1 MTKTLLK
8 KFAKD
13 TFPNHFDEI
22 KHDINDGTID
32 SLVDFT
38 SEYGFDTQIEV
49 IKWFEEWATN
59 RFKYKKSLIDDLLDI
74 INSVYDDWNQYSDW
88 VNEDNYFY
96 IHISSKDKTLEY
108 QVFHHQDSDFHHQD
122 SEFELDRTVKIEF
135 LH

>member
-13 TFPNHFDEI
+13 TFPNHFNEI
-22 KHDINDGTID
+22 KQDINDGTID

-59 RFKYKKSLIDDLLDI
+59 RFKYKKSLIHDLLNI
-74 INSVYDDWNQYSDW
+74 INDVYDDWNQYSDCID
-88 VNEDNYFY
+88 EDDYFY
-96 IHISSKDKTLEY
+96 IHVSSKDKILEY
-108 QVFHHQDSDFHHQD
+108 QVFHKEDSKL
-122 SEFELDRTVKIEF
+122 ELDRTVKIEF
-135 LH
+135 LR

>member
-38 SEYGFDTQIEV
+38 SEYEFDTQIEV
-49 IKWFEEWATN
+49 VKWFEEWVTN
-59 RFKYKKSLIDDLLDI
+59 RFKYKKSLMNDILDM
-74 INSVYDDWNQYSDW
+74 INYVYEDWNQYSDDMD
-88 VNEDNYFY
+88 EDDYFY
-96 IHISSKDKTLEY
+96 IHILSKDKVLEY
-108 QVFHHQDSDFHHQD
+108 QVFHKED
-122 SEFELDRTVKIEF
+122 SEFELDRNVKIEF
-135 LH
+135 LR

>member
-22 KHDINDGTID
+22 KQDINDGTID

-49 IKWFEEWATN
+49 VKWFEEWATN
-59 RFKYKKSLIDDLLDI
+59 RFKYKKSLINDLLDI
-74 INSVYDDWNQYSDW
+74 INDVYDDWNQYSNCVD
-88 VNEDNYFY
+88 EDDYFY
-96 IHISSKDKTLEY
+96 IHVLSRDKTLEY
-108 QVFHHQDSDFHHQD
+108 QVFHKED
-122 SEFELDRTVKIEF
+122 SELELDRTVKIEF

>member
-13 TFPNHFDEI
+13 TFPEDFDEI
-22 KHDINDGTID
+22 KSYINDGTID

-59 RFKYKKSLIDDLLDI
+59 RFKYKKSLIDDLLNI
-74 INSVYDDWNQYSDW
+74 INDVYDDWNQYSDC
-88 VNEDNYFY
+88 VDEDDYFY
-96 IHISSKDKTLEY
+96 IHVSSKDKILEY
-108 QVFHHQDSDFHHQD
+108 QVFHKEDSKL
-122 SEFELDRTVKIEF
+122 ELDRTVKIEF
-135 LH
+135 LR

>member
-13 TFPNHFDEI
+13 TFPEDFNEI
-22 KHDINDGTID
+22 KQDINDGTID

-59 RFKYKKSLIDDLLDI
+59 RFKYKKSLMNDILDM
-74 INSVYDDWNQYSDW
+74 INYVYEDWNQYSDDMD
-88 VNEDNYFY
+88 EDDYFY
-96 IHISSKDKTLEY
+96 IHVLSRDKTLEY
-108 QVFHHQDSDFHHQD
+108 QVFHKDD

-135 LH
+135 LC

>member
-13 TFPNHFDEI
+13 TFPNHFNEI
-22 KHDINDGTID
+22 KQDINDGTID

-59 RFKYKKSLIDDLLDI
+59 RFKYKKSLIDDLLNI
-74 INSVYDDWNQYSDW
+74 INNVYDDWNQYSDS
-88 VNEDNYFY
+88 VDENDYFY
-96 IHISSKDKTLEY
+96 IHVLSKDKTLEY
-108 QVFHHQDSDFHHQD
+108 QVFHRQD
-122 SEFELDRTVKIEF
+122 SEFELDRNVKIEF
-135 LH
+135 LR

>member
-13 TFPNHFDEI
+13 TFPNDFDEI
-22 KHDINDGTID
+22 KQDIIDGIID

-59 RFKYKKSLIDDLLDI
+59 RFKYKKSLIDDLLNI
-74 INSVYDDWNQYSDW
+74 INDVYDDWNQYSDS
-88 VNEDNYFY
+88 VDENDYFY
-96 IHISSKDKTLEY
+96 IHVLSKDKTLEY
-108 QVFHHQDSDFHHQD
+108 QVFHRQD

>member
-13 TFPNHFDEI
+13 TFPNDFDEI
-22 KHDINDGTID
+22 KQDINDGTID

-59 RFKYKKSLIDDLLDI
+59 RFKYKKSLIDDLLNI
-74 INSVYDDWNQYSDW
+74 INDVYDDWNQYSDCI
-88 VNEDNYFY
+88 DKDDYFY
-96 IHISSKDKTLEY
+96 IHVSSKDKILEY
-108 QVFHHQDSDFHHQD
+108 QVFHKEDSKL
-122 SEFELDRTVKIEF
+122 ELDRTVKIEF
-135 LH
+135 LR

>member
-13 TFPNHFDEI
+13 TFPKHFDEI
-22 KHDINDGTID
+22 KQDINDGFID

-38 SEYGFDTQIEV
+38 SEYGFDTQIEI

-74 INSVYDDWNQYSDW
+74 INYVYDDWNQYSDW
-88 VNEDNYFY
+88 VDEDDYFY
-96 IHISSKDKTLEY
+96 IHVLSKDKILEY
-108 QVFHHQDSDFHHQD
+108 QVFHKED

-135 LH
+135 LR

>member
-13 TFPNHFDEI
+13 TFPNHFNEI
-22 KHDINDGTID
+22 KQDINDGTID

-59 RFKYKKSLIDDLLDI
+59 HFKYKKSLIDDLLNI
-74 INSVYDDWNQYSDW
+74 INDVYDDWNQYSDCID
-88 VNEDNYFY
+88 EDDYFY
-96 IHISSKDKTLEY
+96 INVSSKDKILEY
-108 QVFHHQDSDFHHQD
+108 QVFHKEDSKL
-122 SEFELDRTVKIEF
+122 ELDRTVKIEF
-135 LH
+135 LR

>member
-13 TFPNHFDEI
+13 TFPEDFNEI
-22 KHDINDGTID
+22 KQDINDGTID

-74 INSVYDDWNQYSDW
+74 INDVYDDWNQYSDC
-88 VNEDNYFY
+88 VDEDDYFY
-96 IHISSKDKTLEY
+96 IHVLSRDKTLEY
-108 QVFHHQDSDFHHQD
+108 QVFHKED

>member
-22 KHDINDGTID
+22 KHDIDDENID
-32 SLVDFT
+32 SLVGFT

-74 INSVYDDWNQYSDW
+74 INDVYDDWNQYSDW
-88 VNEDNYFY
+88 VDEDDYFY
-96 IHISSKDKTLEY
+96 IHILSKDKILEY
-108 QVFHHQDSDFHHQD
+108 QVFHKED

-135 LH
+135 LR

>member
-13 TFPNHFDEI
+13 TFPKYFDEI
-22 KHDINDGTID
+22 KKDINDGIID
-32 SLVDFT
+32 SLVGFT

-74 INSVYDDWNQYSDW
+74 INYVYEDWNQYSDW
-88 VNEDNYFY
+88 VDEDDYFY
-96 IHISSKDKTLEY
+96 IHILSKDKVLEY
-108 QVFHHQDSDFHHQD
+108 QVFHKED

>member
-74 INSVYDDWNQYSDW
+74 INYVYEDWNQYSDS
-88 VNEDNYFY
+88 VDEDDYFY
-96 IHISSKDKTLEY
+96 IHVLSKDKTLEY
-108 QVFHHQDSDFHHQD
+108 QVFHKED

>member
-38 SEYGFDTQIEV
+38 SEYEFDTQIEV

-59 RFKYKKSLIDDLLDI
+59 RFKYKKSLIDDLLNI
-74 INSVYDDWNQYSDW
+74 INDVYDDWNQYSDCID
-88 VNEDNYFY
+88 EDDYFY
-96 IHISSKDKTLEY
+96 IHVLSKDKILEY
-108 QVFHHQDSDFHHQD
+108 QVFHKEDLKLK
-122 SEFELDRTVKIEF
+122 LDRIVKIEF

>member
-13 TFPNHFDEI
+13 TFPNHFNEI
-22 KHDINDGTID
+22 KQDINDGTID

-59 RFKYKKSLIDDLLDI
+59 SFKYKKSLIDDLLNI
-74 INSVYDDWNQYSDW
+74 INDVYDDWNQYSDW
-88 VNEDNYFY
+88 VNEDDYFY
-96 IHISSKDKTLEY
+96 IHVSSKDKILEY
-108 QVFHHQDSDFHHQD
+108 QVFHRQD

>member
-13 TFPNHFDEI
+13 TFPNHFDKI

-38 SEYGFDTQIEV
+38 SEYEFDTQIEV
-49 IKWFEEWATN
+49 VKWFEEWATN

-74 INSVYDDWNQYSDW
+74 INYVYEDWNQYSDW
-88 VNEDNYFY
+88 VNEDDYFY
-96 IHISSKDKTLEY
+96 IHILSKNKILEY
-108 QVFHHQDSDFHHQD
+108 QVFHRQD

>member
-13 TFPNHFDEI
+13 TFPEDFDEI
-22 KHDINDGTID
+22 KSYINDGTID

-59 RFKYKKSLIDDLLDI
+59 RFKYKKSLIDDLLNI
-74 INSVYDDWNQYSDW
+74 INDVYDDWNQYSDCID
-88 VNEDNYFY
+88 EDDYFY
-96 IHISSKDKTLEY
+96 IHILSRDKTLEY
-108 QVFHHQDSDFHHQD
+108 QVFHKDD

-135 LH
+135 LR

>member
-13 TFPNHFDEI
+13 TFPEDFDEI
-22 KHDINDGTID
+22 KSDINDGTID
-32 SLVDFT
+32 SLVDIT

-59 RFKYKKSLIDDLLDI
+59 RFKYKKSLIDDLLNI
-74 INSVYDDWNQYSDW
+74 INDVYDDWNQYSDS
-88 VNEDNYFY
+88 VDENDYFY
-96 IHISSKDKTLEY
+96 IHVLSKDKTLEY
-108 QVFHHQDSDFHHQD
+108 QVFHRQD

>member
-38 SEYGFDTQIEV
+38 SEYEFDTQIEV
-49 IKWFEEWATN
+49 VKWFEEWATN

-74 INSVYDDWNQYSDW
+74 INYVYEDWNQYSDC
-88 VNEDNYFY
+88 VNEDDYFY
-96 IHISSKDKTLEY
+96 IHILSKNKILEY
-108 QVFHHQDSDFHHQD
+108 QVFHRQD

>member
-13 TFPNHFDEI
+13 TFPNHFNEI
-22 KHDINDGTID
+22 KQDINDGTID

-59 RFKYKKSLIDDLLDI
+59 RFKYKKSLIDDLLNI
-74 INSVYDDWNQYSDW
+74 INDVYDDWNQYSDS
-88 VNEDNYFY
+88 VDENDYFY
-96 IHISSKDKTLEY
+96 IHVLSKDKTLEY
-108 QVFHHQDSDFHHQD
+108 QVFHHQDS
-122 SEFELDRTVKIEF
+122 EFELDRNVKIEF
-135 LH
+135 LR

>member
-22 KHDINDGTID
+22 KHDINDGSID

-59 RFKYKKSLIDDLLDI
+59 HFKYKKSLIDDLLDM
-74 INSVYDDWNQYSDW
+74 INYVYDDWNQYSDW
-88 VNEDNYFY
+88 VDEDDYFY
-96 IHISSKDKTLEY
+96 IHVLSKDKKLEY
-108 QVFHHQDSDFHHQD
+108 QVFHKED

>member
-13 TFPNHFDEI
+13 TFPNHFNEI
-22 KHDINDGTID
+22 KQDINDGTID

-49 IKWFEEWATN
+49 IKWFEEWVTN

-74 INSVYDDWNQYSDW
+74 INNVYDDWNQYSDDMD
-88 VNEDNYFY
+88 EDDYFY
-96 IHISSKDKTLEY
+96 IHVLSKDKTLEY
-108 QVFHHQDSDFHHQD
+108 QVFHKDD

>member
-13 TFPNHFDEI
+13 TFPEDFDEI
-22 KHDINDGTID
+22 KSDINDGTV
-32 SLVDFT
+32 STLVDFT
-38 SEYGFDTQIEV
+38 SELNYDTQIEV

-59 RFKYKKSLIDDLLDI
+59 RFKYKKSLMNDILDM
-74 INSVYDDWNQYSDW
+74 INYVYEDWNQYSDDMD
-88 VNEDNYFY
+88 EDDYFY
-96 IHISSKDKTLEY
+96 IHVLSKDKTLEY
-108 QVFHHQDSDFHHQD
+108 QVFHKDD

>member
-8 KFAKD
+8 KFTKD

-22 KHDINDGTID
+22 KQDINDGTID

-49 IKWFEEWATN
+49 VKWFEEWATN
-59 RFKYKKSLIDDLLDI
+59 RFKYKKSLINDLLDI
-74 INSVYDDWNQYSDW
+74 INDVYDDWNQYSNCVD
-88 VNEDNYFY
+88 EDDYFY
-96 IHISSKDKTLEY
+96 IHVLSKDKTLEY
-108 QVFHHQDSDFHHQD
+108 QVFHRQD

>member
-13 TFPNHFDEI
+13 TFPNHFNEI
-22 KHDINDGTID
+22 KQDINDGTID

-59 RFKYKKSLIDDLLDI
+59 RFKYKKSLIDDLLNI
-74 INSVYDDWNQYSDW
+74 INDVYDDWNQYSDW
-88 VNEDNYFY
+88 VNEDDYFY
-96 IHISSKDKTLEY
+96 IHVSSKDKILEY
-108 QVFHHQDSDFHHQD
+108 QVFHRQD

>member
-13 TFPNHFDEI
+13 TFPNHFNEI
-22 KHDINDGTID
+22 KQDINDGTID

-59 RFKYKKSLIDDLLDI
+59 RFKYKKSLIDDLLNI
-74 INSVYDDWNQYSDW
+74 INNVYDDWNQYSDW
-88 VNEDNYFY
+88 VNEDDYFY
-96 IHISSKDKTLEY
+96 IHVSSKDKILEY
-108 QVFHHQDSDFHHQD
+108 QVFHRQD

>member
-13 TFPNHFDEI
+13 TFPEDFNEI
-22 KHDINDGTID
+22 KQDINDGTID

-59 RFKYKKSLIDDLLDI
+59 RFKYKKSLIDDLLNI
-74 INSVYDDWNQYSDW
+74 INDVYDDWNQYSDCID
-88 VNEDNYFY
+88 EDDYFY
-96 IHISSKDKTLEY
+96 IHVLSRDKTLEY
-108 QVFHHQDSDFHHQD
+108 QVFHKED
-122 SEFELDRTVKIEF
+122 SELELDRTVKIEF

>member
-13 TFPNHFDEI
+13 TFPNHFNEI
-22 KHDINDGTID
+22 KQDINDGTID

-59 RFKYKKSLIDDLLDI
+59 RFKYKKSLIDDLLNI
-74 INSVYDDWNQYSDW
+74 IHDVYDDWNQYSDCID
-88 VNEDNYFY
+88 EDDYFY
-96 IHISSKDKTLEY
+96 INVSSKDKILEY
-108 QVFHHQDSDFHHQD
+108 QVFHRQD